1 MKIVKIAKKQT
12 KLLNLYELETQISS
26 YKKKLFNYVLRKDLE
41 FKFKNALNIIYKFH
55 SENKKILFLGTP
67 LKLNKQL
74 KELFKNTNHS
84 FIPEKIWL
92 GGILTN
98 TKSIFKFLFK
108 KYFKK
113 NRNNLK
119 FLFSLTSKNNLI
131 VILNESL
138 STNPLKEFSKKRIP
152 TISLNYNI
160 MNLGNY
166 SSAYKIKQNFNNIE
180 NKSINTL
187 FFSILTTTLKKA
199 EKVRIK
205 KIKFD
210 LKRRKF
216 KHKSK
221 KFNKKNAFFK
231 KK

>member
-138 STNPLKEFSKKRIP
+138 NTNPLKEFSKKRIP

-221 KFNKKNAFFK
+221 KFNKKNAFF
-231 KK
+231 